1 MDKKKK
7 LLADIFGVLKR
18 RKLSA
23 RFGTIGFTVTLYDGN
38 ERRTWVETGGQT
50 VALYSDGKLYI
61 YYDETNY
68 VFSEPTDEAVQIF
81 FAKIKYVSNLYHKL
95 RSDTAVRL
103 TESRRLRRERTYS
116 PNFF

>member
-23 RFGTIGFTVTLYDGN
+23 RFGAIGFTGN
-38 ERRTWVETGGQT
+38 ERRTWVETGGQA